1 MTATPTISNR
11 DSNVREVTSSA
22 MSTLTGA
29 KRKPEGSEG
38 IEVTLEMLRA
48 SESQSNAQF
57 TRWQHPGDANDKENC
72 ISGSNQ
78 LKASP
83 TPTKVKPLNLD
94 DNAESK
100 INSFEQSL
108 KEMMYAS
115 RKKQSTPKKV
125 RTGGV
130 GGVNKGSG
138 TKSLAVGA
146 TERVKIGKEVN
157 TEEDILFEVR
167 AKPFRLSTCVKEQ
180 PSFEGANHVW
190 TKSSAGSLKL
200 YRHKTTRKT
209 RLVQRNAI
217 GTVKLNVAIVEG
229 INCLDMV
236 RVEAKRKGRKPKDVA
251 YVRFFAVADED
262 TGLECFLLKVKPE
275 NLDPIYTKLKEM
287 GAKTTDTK
295 TEEAK

>member
-1 MTATPTISNR
+1 
-11 DSNVREVTSSA
+11 
-22 MSTLTGA
+22 
-29 KRKPEGSEG
+29 
-38 IEVTLEMLRA
+38 
-48 SESQSNAQF
+48 
-57 TRWQHPGDANDKENC
+57 
-72 ISGSNQ
+72 
-78 LKASP
+78 
-83 TPTKVKPLNLD
+83 VKPLNSD
-94 DNAESK
+94 NNAESK
-100 INSFEQSL
+100 IDNFERSL
-108 KEMMYAS
+108 KEMHAS
-115 RKKQSTPKKV
+115 RKNQSTPKKV

-138 TKSLAVGA
+138 TKSPAVGVM
-146 TERVKIGKEVN
+146 ERVKIGKEVN

-180 PSFEGANHVW
+180 PSFEGTTHVW

-229 INCLDMV
+229 INCLDKV
-236 RVEAKRKGRKPKDVA
+236 RVEAKRKGCKPKDVA

-275 NLDPIYTKLKEM
+275 NLDPLYTKLKEM
-287 GAKTTDTK
+287 GANTTDTK
-295 TEEAK
+295 NDWPTRI